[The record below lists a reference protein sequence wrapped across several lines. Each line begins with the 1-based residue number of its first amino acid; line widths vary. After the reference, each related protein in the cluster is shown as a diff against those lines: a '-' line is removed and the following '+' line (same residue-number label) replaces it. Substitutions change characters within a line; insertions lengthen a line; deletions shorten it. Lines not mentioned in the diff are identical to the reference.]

1 MILRTID
8 SMGRIAIPKEF
19 RRKLQ
24 LKEDTLLNLDFDEKT
39 QSVVISRTY
48 TIENEINAAEM
59 IKQFNNLSQEEKDI
73 FFASV
78 R

>member
-8 SMGRIAIPKEF
+8 SMGKIAIPKEF

-39 QSVVISRTY
+39 QSIVISRTY